1 MINYK
6 NKEIMAKQGKLI
18 VVSAPS
24 GTGKSTIISYL
35 MPKKELNLHF
45 SISATS
51 RAPRGEE
58 KNGVEYFFLTPDE
71 FRAKIANDE
80 FVEYEEV
87 YTDKFYGTLK
97 AQIDKQISEGENVVL
112 DVDVHGAMN
121 IKNVYGDKALTLFFR
136 PPSIDELR
144 RRLESRGTDAQDVI
158 EKRLARAEYELSYE
172 GKFEKVVVNDDLDK
186 AKKEAEAIVADY
198 LK

>member
-1 MINYK
+1 MV
-6 NKEIMAKQGKLI
+6 KQGKLI

-24 GTGKSTIISYL
+24 GTGKSTIINYL

-51 RAPRGEE
+51 REPRGQE
-58 KNGVEYFFLTPDE
+58 KDGVEYFFLSPDE

-97 AQIDKQISEGENVVL
+97 AQIDKQISNGENVVL

-121 IKNVYGDKALTLFFR
+121 IKKVYGDRALTLFFR

-144 RRLESRGTDAQDVI
+144 LRLESRATDAQEVI
-158 EKRLARAEYELSYE
+158 EKRLARAEYELSYMD
-172 GKFEKVVVNDDLDK
+172 KFEKVVVNDELER
-186 AKKEAEAIVADY
+186 AEKEAESVVLAF
-198 LK
+198 LNK